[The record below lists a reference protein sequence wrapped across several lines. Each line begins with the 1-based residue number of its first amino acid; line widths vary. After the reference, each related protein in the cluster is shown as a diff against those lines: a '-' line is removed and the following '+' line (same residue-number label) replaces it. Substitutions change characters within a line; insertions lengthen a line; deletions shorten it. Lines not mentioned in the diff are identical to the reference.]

1 MGATPAIGDA
11 EQSLTTADFATFR
24 RPSENLSARC
34 EIPVK
39 MKTLA
44 RSPNYRAKGNCTTGT
59 VSEATPLGNVNR
71 GARTLLVD
79 RI

>member
-24 RPSENLSARC
+24 RPGENLSAWC
-34 EIPVK
+34 EIPVR

-44 RSPNYRAKGNCTTGT
+44 GSPKYRAKGNGATGP
-59 VSEATPLGNVNR
+59 VLVATLLENVNR
-71 GARTLLVD
+71 RARSLLVE